1 MTLQLTADGLSRTI
15 GSRTLWSDLDFS
27 VESGRSLALTGPSG
41 SGKTT
46 LLRCLS
52 SIARPDAGSIHFGA
66 TRIDRLAAKEQRE
79 FLRSTCGLVFQDYAL
94 VGEWSVSENLRVV
107 RPRGVPKGV
116 LAQRA
121 TDALLRVGLG
131 GRGAEP
137 TSRLSGGEQQRV
149 AVARILVQSPRLVIA
164 DEPTAALDDVSAA
177 KVRWA
182 LGSLRDAG
190 AVVVVA
196 THDPVLIDW
205 CDDALPLG

>member
-1 MTLQLTADGLSRTI
+1 MKTALTARGLSRAAGT
-15 GSRTLWSDLDFS
+15 RTLWSDLDFT

-52 SIARPDAGSIHFGA
+52 SIARPDAGRISLGG
-66 TRIDRLAAKEQRE
+66 TRIDLLKAKDQRE

-94 VGEWSVSENLRVV
+94 VGEWTVSENVLVV

-116 LAQRA
+116 LAQRSR
-121 TDALLRVGLG
+121 DALVRVGLG

-164 DEPTAALDDVSAA
+164 DEPTAALDDVSAER
-177 KVRWA
+177 VRWA
-182 LGSLRDAG
+182 LGALRESG
-190 AVVVVA
+190 AIVVVA
-196 THDPVLIDW
+196 THDPVLVDW
-205 CDDALPLG
+205 CDDALALG

>member
-1 MTLQLTADGLSRTI
+1 MKTALTARGLSRAAGT
-15 GSRTLWSDLDFS
+15 RTLWSDLDFT

-52 SIARPDAGSIHFGA
+52 SIARPDAGRILLGG
-66 TRIDRLAAKEQRE
+66 TRIDQLGAKDQRE

-94 VGEWSVSENLRVV
+94 VGEWTVTENVCVV

-116 LAQRA
+116 LAQRSR
-121 TDALLRVGLG
+121 DALIRVGLG

-182 LGSLRDAG
+182 LGALREMG
-190 AVVVVA
+190 AIVVVA
-196 THDPVLIDW
+196 THDPVLVDW
-205 CDDALPLG
+205 CDDALALG